1 MPGATIRCPSCGVES
16 VAGKRFC
23 GDCGSPLPA
32 PPPEAIASP
41 RSAFEPAT
49 GEAER
54 RQVTV
59 MFCDLVD
66 STALSERLDPEELRD
81 VVRAYQGVAATE
93 IEARG
98 GHVAQ
103 YLGDGI
109 LAYFGYP
116 VAHEAD
122 AHRAVQA
129 ALGIVSGVE
138 ALSRLLERERRPA
151 IAVRIG
157 LHTGLVVMGEM
168 GGGERHEWLAI
179 GDTPNIAARLQGLA
193 APSQV
198 VVGEPTF
205 RLIEGLFDVESTGA
219 HSLKG
224 VSSPM
229 VVYTVVGESGVRSRF
244 DLPEPP
250 GMSAL
255 VGREP
260 DLAIIR
266 DGWLHVEEG
275 GGRSILIVAEPGI
288 GKSRLVHAAKQSL
301 AGRPH
306 AVLACRCSPEAQNT
320 ELYAIVDLL
329 SRIFRFEKHVTP
341 AQRWERIDTVL
352 ARYRSLPPNAA
363 ALFASILSVPLP
375 AGTAPLDAPPNQLR
389 RLVFE
394 ALIAWLIEEAGDRPQ
409 LLVVED
415 LHWADPT
422 TIELLGIITRRISAA
437 RIMCL
442 LTTRPEFTPPWSQE
456 PGLSRIDL
464 THLSKPD
471 SEALAVAVAG
481 ETVVPP
487 AALQEIVAK
496 TDGIP
501 LFIEELTRSFVETD
515 RPPTQR
521 TDLEPD
527 GQRRELAIPSSLQ
540 SSLMARLDRLGRAK
554 EVAQTAA
561 VIGRDV
567 PIDLLQAIV
576 SLDSD
581 ELTRQLAVLE
591 EAKILYLHQTADGP
605 TYTFRHALIREIA
618 YDSLLRSARQRLH
631 LSAALMLE
639 ERFPK
644 VVETQPELLAR
655 HNRLAGQFEPAAR
668 YFQRA
673 GARALVAS
681 ALVEAI
687 AHFTAGIELLGEAG
701 AEGTPLELSLQL
713 GLGGALLSS
722 EGYVRPEVER
732 SFKRAYQLGA
742 QSGNGSALFP
752 AVYGLWLYEF
762 VGGHLDRA
770 LESTRRL
777 RSIAADVRDPS
788 LGVEGSLA
796 HAMTLLI
803 TGDVVAA
810 RRLFDEG
817 LAAYDPAARR
827 SMSRG
832 GKADA
837 NFGIVFAADL
847 WLLGLPELAAEVGAR
862 ALALADGYDHAYTL
876 GVVLVWHGIY
886 AQLRGDDE
894 VARQSGLRGVAVC
907 QANDMAFW
915 AMGARLVVAGADEP
929 ATRVVSIPD
938 ALEEYRA
945 AGAHV
950 TESHFLLRL
959 AAAHRELGRGDDA
972 LRVLDEALIA
982 IETTGERW
990 LEPDALRVK
999 GEILRA
1005 VDPAEGERYL
1015 RRAVKLARRQQSRT
1029 LELRAALSL
1038 ARTLDGSG
1046 RTTEAGDE
1054 LGPALAAFP
1063 EGSDSPDLREARM
1076 LLERLPGRS
1085 R

>member
-1 MPGATIRCPSCGVES
+1 MPGATVRCPWCGVES

-23 GDCGSPLPA
+23 ADCGSPLPA
-32 PPPEAIASP
+32 PLPETLPLP
-41 RSAFEPAT
+41 RSAFELAP

-81 VVRAYQGVAATE
+81 VVRLYQGVAATE

-103 YLGDGI
+103 YLGDGV

-122 AHRAVQA
+122 APRAVQA

-138 ALSRLLERERRPA
+138 TVSRRLERERRSP

-168 GGGERHEWLAI
+168 GGGARHEWLAI

-193 APSQV
+193 APGHIVMS
-198 VVGEPTF
+198 EPTF
-205 RLIEGLFDVESTGA
+205 RLIEGLFDVEPGGA

-224 VSSPM
+224 VSSPI

-255 VGREP
+255 VGREQ

-266 DGWLHVEEG
+266 DGWRQVEDG
-275 GGRSILIVAEPGI
+275 GGRTILIVAEPGI
-288 GKSRLVHAAKQSL
+288 GKSRLVHAAKQGL
-301 AGRPH
+301 AGAPH

-320 ELYAIVDLL
+320 ELYGIVDLL
-329 SRIFRFEKHVTP
+329 SRIFRFEKHVTA
-341 AQRWERIDTVL
+341 AQRWDRIDTVL
-352 ARYRSLPPNAA
+352 ARYRSLPPNAV
-363 ALFASILSVPLP
+363 ALFASILSVEPPL
-375 AGTAPLDAPPNQLR
+375 GFAPLDMPPNQLR

-394 ALIAWLIEEAGDRPQ
+394 ALIAWLIEEADDRPQ
-409 LLVVED
+409 LFVVED

-422 TIELLGIITRRISAA
+422 TIELLGLITRRIPAA
-437 RIMCL
+437 RVMCL
-442 LTTRPEFTPPWSQE
+442 FTTRPEFTPPWSPD

-464 THLSKPD
+464 MPLSKAD

-481 ETVVPP
+481 GAAMPP
-487 AALQEIVAK
+487 AALHEIVTK

-515 RPPTQR
+515 RPSTQGAK
-521 TDLEPD
+521 LEPD
-527 GQRRELAIPSSLQ
+527 GNRRELAIPSSLQ

-561 VIGRDV
+561 VLGRDV
-567 PIDLLQAIV
+567 LLDLLQAIV
-576 SLDSD
+576 SLEHD

-591 EAKILYLHQTADGP
+591 EANILYRHQTADGP

-618 YDSLLRSARQRLH
+618 YDSLLRSARQRQH
-631 LSAALMLE
+631 LSAALTLE

-644 VVETQPELLAR
+644 IVETRPELLAR

-673 GARALVAS
+673 GARALAAS

-713 GLGGALLSS
+713 GLGGALLSG

-732 SFKRAYQLGA
+732 SFKRAYELGS
-742 QSGNGSALFP
+742 QSGNVPALFP
-752 AVYGLWLYEF
+752 AVYGLWLYDF
-762 VGGHLDRA
+762 VGGRLDRA

-777 RSIAADVRDPS
+777 LEIAADVRDPS
-788 LGVEGSLA
+788 LTVEGTLA
-796 HAMTLLI
+796 NAMTLLI
-803 TGDVVAA
+803 TGDVVSA
-810 RRLFDEG
+810 RSGFDEG
-817 LAAYDPAARR
+817 LAAYDPTAGR

-837 NFGIVFAADL
+837 NFGSVFSVDL
-847 WLLGLPELAAEVGAR
+847 WLLGLPEQAAEVAAR
-862 ALALADGYDHAYTL
+862 ALELADGYDHAYTL

-886 AQLRGDDE
+886 SQLRGDDE
-894 VARQSGLRGVAVC
+894 AARRSGSRGLAVC
-907 QANDMAFW
+907 EANDMAFW
-915 AMGARLVVAGADEP
+915 TMGARLVVAGADEP
-929 ATRVVSIPD
+929 AARIESVPA
-938 ALEEYRA
+938 ALEAYRA
-945 AGAHV
+945 AGAHI
-950 TESHFLLRL
+950 TESLFLLRL
-959 AAAHRELGRGDDA
+959 AAAHRDLGRGDDA
-972 LRVLDEALIA
+972 LRVLDETLMT

-999 GEILRA
+999 GEILLA

-1015 RRAVKLARRQQSRT
+1015 RRAVELAGRRQSQT
-1029 LELRAALSL
+1029 LRLRAALSL
-1038 ARTLDGSG
+1038 ARTLQGSG
-1046 RTTEAGDE
+1046 RATEARDE
-1054 LGPALAAFP
+1054 LGPALAAFA
-1063 EGSDSPDLREARM
+1063 EGSDSPDLREARV
-1076 LLERLPGRS
+1076 LLERIPDRS